1 MTVGYL
7 FDLDKTLVTY
17 EPDVPGIFSNACDA
31 VGVEPTD
38 EALSAI
44 GPGYVETF
52 KTFTDSPY
60 LGAAR
65 AARDAG
71 LDVDPE
77 TFAASYID
85 AELSATAV
93 PTGIETLLKKLD
105 LVGVVTN
112 GYGPVQ
118 RRKLAET
125 GLEAHIDALVCPDD
139 VEAFKPDAA
148 PFDEITAKVPAD
160 EYVMVGDS
168 VVYDIEPAARRGY
181 RTVFV
186 DDGTADDVPDDLVDH
201 RVSSPEALSTLST
214 PFG

>member
-7 FDLDKTLVTY
+7 FDLDKTLVMY
-17 EPDVPGIFSNACDA
+17 EPDVPGIFRNACDA
-31 VGVEPTD
+31 VGVEPTE
-38 EALSAI
+38 EALDAI

-52 KTFTDSPY
+52 KRFTESPY

-77 TFAASYID
+77 TFARSYID
-85 AELSATAV
+85 AELSASVV
-93 PTGIETLLKKLD
+93 PDGVPELLAELD
-105 LVGVVTN
+105 HVGVVTN

-118 RRKLAET
+118 RRKLERT
-125 GLEAHIDALVCPDD
+125 GLAAYIDALVCPDD
-139 VEAFKPDAA
+139 VEAFKPDDT
-148 PFDEITAKVPAD
+148 PFDEITARLPAD

-168 VVYDIEPAARRGY
+168 VEYDIRPAAERGY

-186 DDGTADDVPDDLVDH
+186 GEDDGGVADH
-201 RVSSPEALSTLST
+201 RVLDPSELIRSPLVAQS
-214 PFG
+214 